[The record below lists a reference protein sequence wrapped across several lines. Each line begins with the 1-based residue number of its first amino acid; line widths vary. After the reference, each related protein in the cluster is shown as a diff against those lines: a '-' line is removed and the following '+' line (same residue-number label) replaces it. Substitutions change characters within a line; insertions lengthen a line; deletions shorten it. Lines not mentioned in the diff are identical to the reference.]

1 MILRKAIQSTK
12 RQLQTNFSNRRNSSS
27 TSALFIAGH
36 GWTGAF
42 GTGPDT
48 ITSAETSD
56 VSPDD
61 RDNNFRQIMS
71 DEVQNMG
78 EIVDAAAGWGHT
90 ALICKSNNDK
100 DETTKLYVAG
110 RPYDFQSLLRL
121 YRLPSFIRRN
131 AVSLSL
137 RLDEQS
143 QWGLEEK
150 VIDKLSGR
158 DENKTLKDYRKSIL
172 PYFEE
177 IKLPDGDMPQIESNH
192 QNLAA
197 SAGVTAVIGKSGKVY
212 TFGSNRSGQ
221 CGVGDKDSIHIWEP
235 TPIDFSHYDETQI
248 VTDVAL
254 GLQHG
259 LVLKEDGCIYTFGK
273 GTRGQLGISD
283 TNENFIIDN
292 ADAESSKSD
301 DFAFSPVR
309 VKQFAMKSND
319 SEPLILSEDDSTV
332 LKIGAGWNH
341 SVAVTKSNHAW
352 IWGKNVLI
360 ESSDGQSPK
369 AIDSLKPVPIQG
381 LPNLAIV
388 DISCGSHH
396 TSALMEDGS
405 VWATGISSDTNQPVG
420 GEIVIQIIPPGIIDM
435 PIIQFKSHFDRT
447 TIVAGVNGQQIL
459 EVQLWSNEELRQEA
473 VFEPA
478 WVESISASC
487 DRIKHVHRGWLHT
500 VVVGQT

>member
-1 MILRKAIQSTK
+1 MILRKVIQSTK
-12 RQLQTNFSNRRNSSS
+12 RLQLQTNFFNKRNSSS
-27 TSALFIAGH
+27 SSSALFIAGH

-48 ITSAETSD
+48 ITSSDTSD

-90 ALICKSNNDK
+90 AIISKNNNDK
-100 DETTKLYVAG
+100 EETTKLYVAG
-110 RPYDFQSLLRL
+110 RPYDFQALLRL

-137 RLDEQS
+137 RLDKQS
-143 QWGLEEK
+143 HWGLEEK
-150 VIDKLSGR
+150 IIDKVSGR
-158 DENKTLKDYRKSIL
+158 DENNSLKDYRKSIL
-172 PYFEE
+172 PCFEE
-177 IKLPDGDMPQIESNH
+177 VKLPDGDMPSIESNH
-192 QNLAA
+192 HNLSA

-221 CGVGDKDSIHIWEP
+221 CGVGDKDAIHIWEP
-235 TPIDFSHYDETQI
+235 TPIDFSHYDEQQI
-248 VTDVAL
+248 VTTDVAM

-283 TNENFIIDN
+283 TNEN
-292 ADAESSKSD
+292 AESSKSD

-309 VKQFAMKSND
+309 VKQFVMQSN
-319 SEPLILSEDDSTV
+319 EGKPLILSEDDSIV

-341 SVAVTKSNHAW
+341 SAAVTRGNHAW

-360 ESSDGQSPK
+360 ESSDVQNPK
-369 AIDSLKPVPIQG
+369 AIDSLKPVHVKG

-396 TSALMEDGS
+396 TSVLMEDGS

-420 GEIVIQIIPPGIIDM
+420 GETAIQIIPPGIIDM

-478 WVESISASC
+478 WVGSISASC
-487 DRIKHVHRGWLHT
+487 DRIKRVHRGWLHT
-500 VVVGQT
+500 IVVGQT